1 MTNIP
6 DDIIAKLF
14 LLEHPSVHVPE
25 MFKQIYGTIAAH
37 AKTTDVPWG
46 MVLPERLA
54 EKFNKDLEIFNDMIR
69 NLRNTSPYLLDV
81 FIPTE
86 EYLFKPGSLFQPAK
100 IDPVLFEQYS
110 HEDTT
115 KIVSGFEPDSDGFAL
130 VPRYSRASSATGRLV
145 VEHGPNI
152 LNLKKQHRN
161 MIVSRW
167 GAHGAIIGLDYQAL
181 EPSMLVCLN
190 KSSLFSHPHVSPT
203 LSEQEREKKS
213 MGYTSRI
220 LREGIYS
227 NSTDPYI
234 EILARTG
241 LVQDDASIPELRDVM
256 KSITVSRMNGMQTS
270 GLIAKINETFQL
282 THGIT
287 AAKLVEIVDDVLCL
301 DDIQKKLYS
310 EWTGKNSCSFV
321 ENYYGRPILC
331 DSDNLLI
338 NRYFQSSAVDLAM
351 SGFKNVVSYIQDD
364 IPDTEEFLT
373 NIAVP
378 LYLLHDMI
386 VFDVNTGPGS
396 SGLTTINS
404 LAKIGSR
411 DLPGFEDG
419 SFKLRQTPFIHIP
432 KQ

>member
-6 DDIIAKLF
+6 DDTIAKLF

-37 AKTTDVPWG
+37 AKTSDVPWG

-81 FIPTE
+81 FMPTE

-110 HEDTT
+110 QEDTT

-130 VPRYSRASSATGRLV
+130 VPRYSRVSSATGRLV

-167 GAHGAIIGLDYQAL
+167 GDHGAIIGLDYQAL

-203 LSEQEREKKS
+203 LSGAREEEKS
-213 MGYTSRI
+213 MGYTSKV
-220 LREGIYS
+220 LRVY
-227 NSTDPYI
+227 
-234 EILARTG
+234 
-241 LVQDDASIPELRDVM
+241 
-256 KSITVSRMNGMQTS
+256 
-270 GLIAKINETFQL
+270 
-282 THGIT
+282 
-287 AAKLVEIVDDVLCL
+287 
-301 DDIQKKLYS
+301 
-310 EWTGKNSCSFV
+310 
-321 ENYYGRPILC
+321 
-331 DSDNLLI
+331 
-338 NRYFQSSAVDLAM
+338 
-351 SGFKNVVSYIQDD
+351 
-364 IPDTEEFLT
+364 
-373 NIAVP
+373 
-378 LYLLHDMI
+378 
-386 VFDVNTGPGS
+386 
-396 SGLTTINS
+396 
-404 LAKIGSR
+404 
-411 DLPGFEDG
+411 
-419 SFKLRQTPFIHIP
+419 
-432 KQ
+432 